1 MVEVKMIEHY
11 KKYEPLFGAWEI
23 SKLIGKGSFGEVYEI
38 ERNNFGIVY
47 KAALKAITIPFDE
60 SELNELMASGMSM
73 AETKQY
79 IKQSAKDIVNEFVLM
94 SQLKGNTNI
103 VSYED
108 HQVIEHE
115 DKLGWDILMKMEL
128 LEPLNKYMKSKD
140 FTQRELVKLGIDL
153 CTALELCEKH
163 NIVHRDI
170 KPENIFVSPNG
181 DFKLG
186 DFGIARSIEK
196 ATLGMSKKGTY
207 TYMAPEVYKGEDY
220 TTSVD
225 IYSLGI
231 VMYKLLNHN
240 RVPFMPKYPAAIAYT
255 DRENALMKRMNGEK
269 LPLPDCEQA
278 AGLVTI
284 VMKACEYH
292 PQDRYQHAKE
302 MKEALL
308 GLLETEKDKV
318 LVTKPEEKKQKPKK
332 VKKQEQKP
340 KEEEVEEIEKTILLD
355 REELVSE
362 SGQKAPK
369 VETDGRR
376 QKIKIGMGVGLALII
391 GVGGMTL
398 MSQPKEAMKE
408 PVSNEVTH
416 EDQQSSQSAAKENQI
431 KSQEVTNKA
440 ISQESQVTNDEAK
453 NEINKETNNKE
464 NNKEQAEKL
473 DLKQQSDQPIAQ
485 NAGKVQQ
492 TAPVTKES
500 TKESAK
506 EATKEVTK
514 QTDKATQASTPQATK
529 SATTTQTKKTNEKV
543 NTTSKP
549 AQTTPKKQTESNK
562 KTTQQTTKPV
572 ASTPSKSQT
581 QSEAKKQTESKAA
594 HTPTNAPSE
603 ASSTAPETT
612 QQPTNSSD
620 KPPEIYIDFED

>member
-1 MVEVKMIEHY
+1 MIEHY

-38 ERNNFGIVY
+38 ERNNFGTVY
-47 KAALKAITIPFDE
+47 RAALKAITIPFDE

-207 TYMAPEVYKGEDY
+207 TYMAPEVYKGEEY

-278 AGLVTI
+278 EGIVAI
-284 VMKACEYH
+284 VMKACEYRS
-292 PQDRYQHAKE
+292 QDRYQHAKE

-308 GLLETEKDKV
+308 SLLDTEKDKV

-332 VKKQEQKP
+332 VKKQEQRPRK
-340 KEEEVEEIEKTILLD
+340 EEVEEIEKTILLD

-362 SGQKAPK
+362 SEQKVQKEK
-369 VETDGRR
+369 VEAETKK
-376 QKIKIGMGVGLALII
+376 QKIKIGIGVGLALII

-398 MSQPKEAMKE
+398 INQPKEPINNEA
-408 PVSNEVTH
+408 SNEVLALVSEKGTKQLTTVAN
-416 EDQQSSQSAAKENQI
+416 EGWQFIMQSMQQENQLKAKEAAHETI
-431 KSQEVTNKA
+431 A
-440 ISQESQVTNDEAK
+440 QES
-453 NEINKETNNKE
+453 KEKSE
-464 NNKEQAEKL
+464 EVNKEQAVTQKL
-473 DLKQQSDQPIAQ
+473 IQQAAQ
-485 NAGKVQQ
+485 DALQVKQ
-492 TAPVTKES
+492 TAKETKE
-500 TKESAK
+500 
-506 EATKEVTK
+506 TKEVTK
-514 QTDKATQASTPQATK
+514 QTEKATQQATK
-529 SATTTQTKKTNEKV
+529 PATTTQTKKTNEKV
-543 NTTSKP
+543 NTTNKP
-549 AQTTPKKQTESNK
+549 AQTTTKKQTESNK
-562 KTTQQTTKPV
+562 NTTQKTTKPVVSTQPKQETQPETKKQTEPKATTTPSTEPKTTQQP
-572 ASTPSKSQT
+572 A
-581 QSEAKKQTESKAA
+581 
-594 HTPTNAPSE
+594 N
-603 ASSTAPETT
+603 
-612 QQPTNSSD
+612 NND